1 MNWKEQLIFVSAQ
14 PDVPYF
20 HWQCEIYLNNFI
32 KMGIPRENIH
42 VVFGLVNK
50 STELSKE
57 ALRLKQYT
65 PNIYG
70 YVDNRDKKHYIP
82 SIKPYLIYEWL
93 KQDPKRGQLFVLHDS
108 DIIFNSLPDFN
119 SLIKDEYIYMSDTRG
134 YIDFNYLMDCDGRY
148 KNQHP
153 SLDQGQLIREMC
165 DVIGV
170 DPQLVKKN
178 DINSG
183 GAQYIFKN
191 QNFHYW
197 YKIYKD
203 STCLYDKLMRFQR
216 KYPISPGEIQ
226 FWTAEMWS
234 VLWNTW
240 WWGMET
246 RLTNEL
252 DFGWASDN
260 ISLCNSKPIL
270 HMAGITEKDK
280 NDSFYKGDFINQ
292 NPLDLLKQNPN
303 YFDYVKET
311 SSTFKYINE
320 MKKIIQKRDY

>member
-1 MNWKEQLIFVSAQ
+1 MTWKDKLIFVSAQ

-32 KMGIPRENIH
+32 SLGIPKENIH

-50 STELSKE
+50 TTKLSE
-57 ALRLKQYT
+57 GADNLKKYT

-70 YVDNRDKKHYIP
+70 FIDNRDKKHYIP

-93 KQDPKRGQLFVLHDS
+93 KQDKNRGRLFLLHDS
-108 DIIFNSLPDFN
+108 DIIFNYLSDYSDLLND
-119 SLIKDEYIYMSDTRG
+119 DVIYMSDTRG
-134 YIDFNYLMDCDGRY
+134 YIDFNYLMDCDNRY
-148 KNQHP
+148 RAQHP
-153 SLDQGQLIREMC
+153 TLDQGQLIREMC

-170 DPQLVKKN
+170 DPQQVKKN
-178 DINSG
+178 DVNSG

-191 QNFHYW
+191 QDPHYW

-234 VLWNTW
+234 ILWNMW
-240 WWGMET
+240 WWGHET
-246 RLTNEL
+246 KLTDKL
-252 DFGWASDN
+252 DFVWASDD
-260 ISLCNSKPIL
+260 ISLCERRPIL
-270 HMAGITEKDK
+270 HMAGVTEKDK
-280 NDSFYKGDFINQ
+280 MGAFYKGDYINV
-292 NPLDLLKQNPN
+292 NPMDQLKINPEF
-303 YFDYVKET
+303 FDYVSKT

-320 MKKIIQKRDY
+320 MKKIIQK